1 MYIMCCS
8 IVHDLGPQNLSDICL
23 EAKKKKLFENL
34 SRYIASLLFAETK
47 QMHQLRRQ
55 VATAIQQVM
64 LHSSVSAKSSPRRL
78 FLKNA
83 SLDMVIIWAGCLIM
97 KLWQAFV

>member
-1 MYIMCCS
+1 
-8 IVHDLGPQNLSDICL
+8 VTFVWKQ
-23 EAKKKKLFENL
+23 KKQLIENL
-34 SRYIASLLFAETK
+34 SRYIASLLFVETK

-64 LHSSVSAKSSPRRL
+64 LHFSVSAKSSPSL